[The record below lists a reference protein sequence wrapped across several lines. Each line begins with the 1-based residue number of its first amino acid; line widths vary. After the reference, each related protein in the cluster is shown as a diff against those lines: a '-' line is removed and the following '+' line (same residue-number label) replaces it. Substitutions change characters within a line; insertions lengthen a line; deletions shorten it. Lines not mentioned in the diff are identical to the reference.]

1 MRRVPVW
8 LVGVAVVAAAAMGA
22 LVVAL
27 RGGDPAGGTSGGDA
41 AALPWSEVTSRAE
54 GQTVRLWMWGGE
66 AALNAYVD
74 EEVTLVADAAGVTLE
89 RVPIDDTAAAMAR
102 LAVEADSGDAD
113 GAIDLVWVNGKN
125 FEQGKAAGLWLRNWV
140 PSLPNAELLPAD
152 DPTLW
157 TDFGVAT
164 DGQEMPWSRA
174 SFVFAYDP
182 ATLPTPPRTF
192 PELLGYARAHPG
204 RVAYPAPPDFT
215 GSAFVRQAVQALGED
230 EAFALL
236 AELDPLV
243 WGGGDTYPEDQTE
256 IEQLFSAREIDLAMS
271 YNPNFVDVGVERGSF
286 PASVRPY
293 VFDGGTLSNVS
304 FLAVPARASSAEGAM
319 VVANLMLGPDLQ
331 AAKADQMGIP
341 SVLRPGECR
350 RRPTPP
356 LTASPPMG
364 GRWRS
369 CQRPGCPRSTS
380 AGWTRSADGRPV
392 V

>member
-1 MRRVPVW
+1 MRRIPVW
-8 LVGVAVVAAAAMGA
+8 LVGLVVVALAAAGA
-22 LVVAL
+22 LGVAL
-27 RGGDPAGGTSGGDA
+27 RGGDPAGGAAGGDA

-66 AALNAYVD
+66 AALNAYID
-74 EEVTLVADAAGVTLE
+74 DEVTPAAAAAGVTLE
-89 RVPIDDTAAAMAR
+89 RVPIYDTAAAMAR
-102 LAVEADSGDAD
+102 LAVEADSGDAG

-125 FEQGKAAGLWLRNWV
+125 FEQGKAAGLWLADWV

-157 TDFGVAT
+157 TDFGMAT

-174 SFVFAYDP
+174 AFVFAHDS
-182 ATLPTPPRTF
+182 ATVPSPPMTF
-192 PELLGYARAHPG
+192 SELLDYARAHPG

-236 AELDPLV
+236 AELDPLL
-243 WGGGDTYPEDQTE
+243 WGGGDTYPLDQAE
-256 IEQLFSAREIDLAMS
+256 IEQLFAAGEIDLAMS
-271 YNPNFVDVGVERGSF
+271 YNPNFVDVAVERGSF

-304 FLAVPARASSAEGAM
+304 FLAVPTRASSPEGAM

-331 AAKADQMGIP
+331 AAKADRVGIP
-341 SVLRPGECR
+341 SVLPPDQLPAPADASPHRLAAFG
-350 RRPTPP
+350 PP
-356 LTASPPMG
+356 LEELPAARVPEIDQ
-364 GRWRS
+364 RWLDEIS
-369 CQRPGCPRSTS
+369 
-380 AGWTRSADGRPV
+380 
-392 V
+392 